1 MNKTKKKTENNAK
14 VSLWT
19 YRKPYKVPFIIA
31 CLCIILE
38 NALEISLPF
47 LMNLMLL
54 NGLDLNADGT
64 YSYNQA
70 FVLEMAGVRIGFAVL
85 AFILGVFSA
94 KRTAKAG
101 RGFGYERRKE
111 EYKKIQSFSFA
122 NLDQFRIN
130 SLITRRTNDI
140 QLISDSFCQSLRPFL
155 RGPFQLLFAFCFA
168 ARISTKLTVVYAVAI
183 PLLAVALTFVVLF
196 SRPKFYA
203 LQKAVDRVNRTT
215 DESLR
220 ARKLIRANAKKDYEE
235 EKFGLVNKDVKQ
247 VATSS
252 LALVGSNRAISQLR
266 TYACIVG
273 ILLIGGTNIISN
285 FTIPS
290 QIKDEVTNITS
301 FLSYTT
307 QRMASLEMISSVFR
321 LFTRSS
327 ASIERVKEVFASQ
340 SDIIENKDSKIKF
353 KDGSISFEH
362 VSFKYN
368 QGAKENVLS
377 DVSFS
382 IKSGETIGILGETG
396 SSKSTLIYLIERFY
410 DASEGTI
417 KIGGYPIKDYRLEEI
432 RKETAI
438 AFQSPLLFTGTIRQN
453 LLWGNPNASEEDII
467 KACKIACCYDF
478 IRNSLPNGLDTRLG
492 QSGGN
497 VSGGQRQRLCIARA
511 LLRQPKILVL
521 DDSFSALDRITEAQL
536 KKNLEE
542 CYPERTKIV
551 ISQKTSTIEDS
562 DRIIVLKDGKIN
574 NIGTSSWLL
583 DHDPIYQDIYKVQKE
598 GLEK

>member
-19 YRKPYKVPFIIA
+19 YRKPYKVHFIIA
-31 CLCIILE
+31 CLCITLE

-235 EKFGLVNKDVKQ
+235 EKFGLVNKDVKK

-301 FLSYTT
+301 FLSYT
-307 QRMASLEMISSVFR
+307 
-321 LFTRSS
+321 
-327 ASIERVKEVFASQ
+327 IERVKEVFASQ
-340 SDIIENKDSKIKF
+340 SDIIENKESKIKF
-353 KDGSISFEH
+353 KDGSINFEH

-368 QGAKENVLS
+368 KGAKENVLS

>member
-1 MNKTKKKTENNAK
+1 MEKTEKKKKNSDK
-14 VSLWT
+14 VSLWS
-19 YRKPYKVPFIIA
+19 YRKPYKVPLIIA
-31 CLCIILE
+31 CFCITIE

-47 LMNLMLL
+47 LRNVRLL
-54 NGLDLNADGT
+54 NGLDRHADGT

-70 FVLEMAGVRIGFAVL
+70 FVFERAGIRIGFAVL

-94 KRTAKAG
+94 KETAKAG
-101 RGFGYERRKE
+101 RGFGYELRKE
-111 EYKKIQSFSFA
+111 EYKKIQAFSFA
-122 NLDQFRIN
+122 NLDEFRIN
-130 SLITRRTNDI
+130 SLITRRTNDVQI
-140 QLISDSFCQSLRPFL
+140 ISDSFCQSLRPFL
-155 RGPFQLLFAFCFA
+155 RGPFQLLFAFAFA
-168 ARISTKLTVVYAVAI
+168 ARISTRLTVVYAIAI

-203 LQKAVDRVNRTT
+203 LQKALDKVNRTT

-235 EKFGLVNKDVKQ
+235 EKFDQVNSGVKKI
-247 VATSS
+247 ATSS
-252 LALVGSNRAISQLR
+252 LAIVGSNRAISQLR

-285 FTIPS
+285 FTIPT

-307 QRMASLEMISSVFR
+307 QMRASLERISSVFM

-327 ASIERVKEVFASQ
+327 ASIERVKEVFACK
-340 SDIIENKDSKIKF
+340 SDLIDKVESALKLE
-353 KDGSISFEH
+353 DGSIDFNH
-362 VSFKYN
+362 VSFKYSKDA
-368 QGAKENVLS
+368 QENVLS
-377 DVSFS
+377 DVSFH
-382 IKSGETIGILGETG
+382 INSGETIGILGETG

-410 DASEGTI
+410 DVSEGEI
-417 KIGGYPIKDYRLEEI
+417 RLGQHPIKDYSREEI

-438 AFQSPLLFTGTIRQN
+438 AFQAPLLFTGTIREN
-453 LLWGNPNASEEDII
+453 LLWGNPNATEEEII
-467 KACKIACCYDF
+467 QACKISCSYDF
-478 IRNSLPNGLDTRLG
+478 IINSLPNGLDTQLG

-511 LLRQPKILVL
+511 LLRHPKILVL

-536 KKNLEE
+536 KQNLKE

-562 DRIIVLKDGKIN
+562 DRIIVLKDGRVN
-574 NIGTSSWLL
+574 NIGTSEWLL
-583 DHDPIYQDIYKVQKE
+583 DHDPIYQDIYRVQKE
-598 GLEK
+598 GLTK